1 MALALPRFAVFQS
14 TSVPLQKK
22 YLRYIHEGGGV
33 HGLLQFSGEEIVS
46 PYSKFEIERAK
57 TTAAA
62 GNDNG
67 FVHIRCC
74 YNNKYWVAG
83 ADSLIVAGADEPNE
97 DQSQRSCTL
106 FEPIPVYGEGRST
119 GRTTKTTVHVL
130 FRHVQ
135 GGDYYLRPM
144 MTRDQYHDRQFEQQQ
159 STSTGFAAFLC
170 LLVQP
175 VDYLILMAKGDRYHS
190 CLISQADHRRSLTR
204 TTQSTSDVFGIID
217 WESLLI
223 LPKHIALKG
232 DNGQYLSAR
241 WIEGHQYLKFASGD
255 NGDPTVGNEV
265 FITKDGNVRIKNNH
279 FGKFW
284 RRSPNWIWADSNDTT
299 TNNSDTLFSPVKV
312 GNNVVALRNLGNN
325 NFCKR
330 LTTEG
335 KTSCLNAAVTTIS
348 REARLVVEELVI
360 SRNIDNFKFRLLD
373 ARIYNQNI
381 ITMVT
386 KTATNNTQVSNTATL
401 KLLRKETRSTTW
413 NGSVSLKLGVKTIIR
428 TGIPLIAK
436 GRVEVSAEFTGK
448 YEWGE
453 TVSTENAVETEY
465 TITVLPMSKVTVSL
479 LATQGSCDV
488 PFSYTQHDMLMDG
501 KQVIY
506 NLDDGVYTGINS
518 FNFFYETKQEKL
530 GYGECGTVQGR
541 GLVEEPIKKQ
551 TGLVEEPM
559 EEETDQVEGWCE
571 RLFGFFFKERIRERK
586 HHKLHHRLHL
596 LAAAT
601 SESTVKQLKK
611 NENKNPDRSPNEP
624 TVSEQSSL

>member
-1 MALALPRFAVFQS
+1 MALALPRFAVIQS

-22 YLRYIHEGGGV
+22 YLRYIQEGGEL

-46 PYSKFEIERAK
+46 PYSKFEIVRAK
-57 TTAAA
+57 TAAAA

-67 FVHIRCC
+67 FVHIRCS

-83 ADSLIVAGADEPNE
+83 ADSIIVAGADEPNE
-97 DQSQRSCTL
+97 DQSQPSCTL

-119 GRTTKTTVHVL
+119 GRTNNTTVHVL
-130 FRHVQ
+130 FRHVPR
-135 GGDYYLRPM
+135 GDYHLRPM
-144 MTRDQYHDRQFEQQQ
+144 MTRDQYHARQFEQQQ
-159 STSTGFAAFLC
+159 STSTGFAAFLG
-170 LLVQP
+170 LLCQP

-190 CLISQADHRRSLTR
+190 CLISQADHRRSLHITH

-241 WIEGHQYLKFASGD
+241 WIEGHQYLQFASGD

-312 GNNVVALRNLGNN
+312 GDNVVALCNLGNN

-335 KTSCLNAAVTTIS
+335 KKSCLNAAVTTIS
-348 REARLVVEELVI
+348 KEARLVVEELVL

-373 ARIYNQNI
+373 ARIYNQSI

-386 KTATNNTQVSNTATL
+386 KTATNNTQVSNTATV

-413 NGSVSLKLGVKTIIR
+413 NGIVSLKLGVKTTIR
-428 TGIPLIAK
+428 TGIPLIVK

-465 TITVLPMSKVTVSL
+465 TITVPPMSKVTVSL

-488 PFSYTQHDMLMDG
+488 PFSYTQRDTLMDG

-506 NLDDGVYTGINS
+506 NLDDGVYTGINC

-530 GYGECGTVQGR
+530 GYGEGGTVRGG
-541 GLVEEPIKKQ
+541 GLVEEPIKKG
-551 TGLVEEPM
+551 TDLVEEPI
-559 EEETDQVEGWCE
+559 EEKTDQG
-571 RLFGFFFKERIRERK
+571 KK
-586 HHKLHHRLHL
+586 APQATPPPS

-611 NENKNPDRSPNEP
+611 NEKKKPDQSPNEP
-624 TVSEQSSL
+624 TVSEQYSSL

>member
-1 MALALPRFAVFQS
+1 MALALPRFSVIQS
-14 TSVPLQKK
+14 ITLGKK
-22 YLRYIHEGGGV
+22 YLRYIHEDGDL
-33 HGLLQFSGEEIVS
+33 HGFLQFSGEEIVS
-46 PYSKFEIERAK
+46 PFAKFEIERAK
-57 TTAAA
+57 TARNT
-62 GNDNG
+62 G

-74 YNNKYWVAG
+74 YNNKYWVARG
-83 ADSLIVAGADEPNE
+83 PFIVAGADEPNE
-97 DQSQRSCTL
+97 DQSQWSCTL

-119 GRTTKTTVHVL
+119 GSTNSTTVHVR

-135 GGDYYLRPM
+135 RGDYYLRSL
-144 MTRDQYHDRQFEQQQ
+144 MTRDHDHARPSEQQ
-159 STSTGFAAFLC
+159 STSTGFIGVLVHFLN
-170 LLVQP
+170 LLMNQY
-175 VDYLILMAKGDRYHS
+175 DS
-190 CLISQADHRRSLTR
+190 CLCSQSDLSDDQRDQRSLTH
-204 TTQSTSDVFGIID
+204 TTQSTSPRLDVFGIID

-241 WIEGHQYLKFASGD
+241 WIEGHQYLRFASND

-265 FITKDGNVRIKNNH
+265 FITKEGNVRIKNNH

-312 GNNVVALRNLGNN
+312 GDNVVALRNLGNN

-335 KTSCLNAAVTTIS
+335 KRSCLNAAVTTIS

-360 SRNIDNFKFRLLD
+360 SRNIDNLKFRLLD

-386 KTATNNTQVSNTATL
+386 KTATNNTPVSNTSTL

-413 NGSVSLKLGVKTIIR
+413 NGSVSLKLGVKTSIR
-428 TGIPLIAK
+428 TGIPLIVK
-436 GRVEVSAEFTGK
+436 GRVEVSAEFIGK
-448 YEWGE
+448 YQWGK
-453 TVSTENAVETEY
+453 TVSTENTVETEY
-465 TITVLPMSKVTVSL
+465 TITVPPMSKVTVSL

-488 PFSYTQHDMLMDG
+488 PFSYSQRDTLMDG

-506 NLDDGVYTGINS
+506 NFDDGVYTGINS

-530 GYGECGTVQGR
+530 GYGKCGTVRGR
-541 GLVEEPIKKQ
+541 VMNKGKKAPQ
-551 TGLVEEPM
+551 ATPPPS
-559 EEETDQVEGWCE
+559 
-571 RLFGFFFKERIRERK
+571 
-586 HHKLHHRLHL
+586 

-611 NENKNPDRSPNEP
+611 NENKKPDQSPNEP
-624 TVSEQSSL
+624 IVSEQSSL

>member
-1 MALALPRFAVFQS
+1 MALALPRFAVIQS
-14 TSVPLQKK
+14 IILEKK
-22 YLRYIHEGGGV
+22 YLRYIHEDGDL
-33 HGLLQFSGEEIVS
+33 HGCLQFSGEEIVS
-46 PYSKFEIERAK
+46 PFAKFEIERAK
-57 TTAAA
+57 TARNT
-62 GNDNG
+62 G

-74 YNNKYWVAG
+74 YNNKYWVA
-83 ADSLIVAGADEPNE
+83 DSRTFGSFIIAGADEPNE
-97 DQSQRSCTL
+97 DQSQWSCTL

-119 GRTTKTTVHVL
+119 GSTNSATVHVR
-130 FRHVQ
+130 FRHVRR
-135 GGDYYLRPM
+135 GDYYLRFK
-144 MTRDQYHDRQFEQQQ
+144 MTRDYVHARPSEQQ
-159 STSTGFAAFLC
+159 STSTGFWADLGRA
-170 LLVQP
+170 
-175 VDYLILMAKGDRYHS
+175 
-190 CLISQADHRRSLTR
+190 LISTMNKSDSGCLYSGSDSSDDQRDQRSLTH
-204 TTQSTSDVFGIID
+204 TTQSTSLRLDVFVIID

-241 WIEGHQYLKFASGD
+241 WIEGHQYLQFASGD

-312 GNNVVALRNLGNN
+312 GDNVVALRNLGNN

-413 NGSVSLKLGVKTIIR
+413 NGSVSFKLGVKTTIR
-428 TGIPLIAK
+428 TGIPFIVK
-436 GRVEVSAEFTGK
+436 GRVEVSAEFAGK

-465 TITVLPMSKVTVSL
+465 TITVPPMSKVTVSL

-488 PFSYTQHDMLMDG
+488 PFSYTQRDTLMDG

-530 GYGECGTVQGR
+530 GYGECGTIRGG
-541 GLVEEPIKKQ
+541 GLVEEPKEKK
-551 TGLVEEPM
+551 TDLVEEPI
-559 EEETDQVEGWCE
+559 EEETDRVEGCCE
-571 RLFGFFFKERIRERK
+571 RLFGFFFK
-586 HHKLHHRLHL
+586 
-596 LAAAT
+596 
-601 SESTVKQLKK
+601 
-611 NENKNPDRSPNEP
+611 
-624 TVSEQSSL
+624 